1 MVLTTADKKWLDSR
15 FATKEDLKRFA
26 TKEDLQV
33 SNISL
38 RLEID
43 ETKRELKDEINS
55 KHDEVMTVLD
65 SILKEVVAGREHDLV
80 INHQQEK
87 QNQRLDKLEAV
98 VGIVAQ

>member
-1 MVLTTADKKWLDSR
+1 MVLTTADKKWFDSR
-15 FATKEDLKRFA
+15 FATKDDLKNFA

-38 RLEID
+38 RSEID

-80 INHQQEK
+80 INHQQGE
-87 QNQRLDKLEAV
+87 QNRRLDRLENV
-98 VGIVAQ
+98 VGVTAQ